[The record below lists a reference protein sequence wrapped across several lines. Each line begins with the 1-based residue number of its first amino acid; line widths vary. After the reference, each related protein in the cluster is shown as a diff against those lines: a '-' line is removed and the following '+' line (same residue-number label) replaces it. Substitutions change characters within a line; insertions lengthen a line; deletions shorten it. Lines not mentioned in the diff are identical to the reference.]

1 MVTFL
6 AVQIVV
12 RTYVQRDSSLHCRMC
27 LCCHIRDRAVEALK
41 RQVNCAQ
48 RTDTGSQSVHDEL
61 LAGPFVQI
69 FKYDSG
75 WNTCMYS
82 AALRFRSHLECVIA
96 TALDDCRCLGNR
108 EE

>member
-48 RTDTGSQSVHDEL
+48 RTDTGSHIVWYAVSVHDEL

-69 FKYDSG
+69 IKYDSG
-75 WNTCMYS
+75 WNTCTPQ
-82 AALRFRSHLECVIA
+82 RFDSEVIW
-96 TALDDCRCLGNR
+96 NV
-108 EE
+108 